1 MRIRQSTLDRIAEA
15 FAQAVARGDFAAAEG
30 WLVAARH
37 AAEREADRSPA
48 LARAR
53 G

>member
-1 MRIRQSTLDRIAEA
+1 VKLRQSTLDRIAEA

-37 AAEREADRSPA
+37 AARREADRSPV
-48 LARAR
+48 LERAR

>member
-1 MRIRQSTLDRIAEA
+1 VRIRQSTLDRIAEA

-37 AAEREADRSPA
+37 AAEREADRPPVPTRP
-48 LARAR
+48 RA
-53 G
+53 